1 MKNIKNTLFIIAVAV
16 LGTGLLAPP
25 CQGAATRILV
35 NVVEEGGGGGAMIKS
50 SEMLIARELIDSGF
64 DVMTSDDLSGSD
76 SRAARSGSTQAL
88 RKAAANHGAAYILS
102 ATARTQISE
111 EDVMNMKM
119 TKAATSFSYKIINAA
134 SGKTVDVNS
143 LTASGASRSR
153 EGAAQTSFQRLS
165 ADIADRI
172 SQKIPKQLS
181 ASESSKLASYKT
193 SLKPKPAPKPK
204 PKPQSAPTAADQP
217 TAMTVAQ
224 ATPQATQ
231 TPTAAPAP
239 EAVPE
244 TAATPPQK
252 PQEGPEI
259 VILNPPPTRGFMP
272 VSKKRE
278 LTIEGIA
285 VDPAGITE
293 VRVNGEKA
301 EHDKDGR
308 FQYPVSLS
316 PGENRFLVMAVNAKG
331 QMASKEVGVNQDQD
345 SAPPEIVLLQPSV
358 TRGFQVKLKPE
369 AKKTVIEG
377 MAKDESKLLFV
388 RINGESV
395 TIGENG
401 HFLHELPISG
411 DTSDIA
417 IEAADVNGNIATK
430 SLSLARGDKA
440 WVAAGNDPS
449 APAAGPAVKPV
460 LWGLAVGVSK
470 YSSSAIN
477 LKYADKDALA
487 LEKFFNAQAGKSFSE
502 VHFKTLTNDQV
513 SRDTIIESIT
523 QHLGK
528 AAPEDV
534 IFLFVA
540 GHGIKHRQSGS
551 YYFMPA
557 DADFDSVLSKGLRMS
572 DFEESIKILSQNVNK
587 IIVAMDTCHSGAL
600 EVGMRGGSE
609 SEDLAAAMNAASGL
623 YVLSASKAGEVS
635 MESDEF
641 RLNTGSGGHGAFT
654 YTLVEAMQGNADYDK
669 DSLVSLNEMFQ
680 YVSRQVPRL
689 TNGQQHPYFRMQGT
703 DLPLVSL
710 E

>member
-1 MKNIKNTLFIIAVAV
+1 MKTIKQTLLIIAVAV
-16 LGTGLLAPP
+16 LCAGLWVLP
-25 CQGAATRILV
+25 CLGAATRILI
-35 NVVEEGGGGGAMIKS
+35 NVVEEGGGGDAMIKS
-50 SEMLIARELIDSGF
+50 SEMMIARELINSGF
-64 DVMTSDDLSGSD
+64 DVLTSDDLSGS
-76 SRAARSGSTQAL
+76 SAREARSGSASGL
-88 RKAAANHGAAYILS
+88 RKAAAGNGAAYILS
-102 ATARTQISE
+102 AKARTRISE
-111 EDVMNMKM
+111 EDVLNMKM
-119 TKAATSFSYKIINAA
+119 NKAATSFSYKIINAA
-134 SGKTVDVNS
+134 SGKTLDVNS
-143 LTASGASRSR
+143 LTFSGASRSP
-153 EGAAQTSFQRLS
+153 EAAAQASFAKLS
-165 ADIADRI
+165 ADIAGRI
-172 SQKIPKQLS
+172 SQKVPKQMS
-181 ASESSKLASYKT
+181 SSESRQLASYKA
-193 SLKPKPAPKPK
+193 SLAPKPK
-204 PKPQSAPTAADQP
+204 PKPQPAVQPTAAP
-217 TAMTVAQ
+217 PPAMTVAQ
-224 ATPQATQ
+224 ATPET
-231 TPTAAPAP
+231 TPAP
-239 EAVPE
+239 PAAQDPEAMPE
-244 TAATPPQK
+244 AAATAQK

-272 VSKKRE
+272 VSKKKE
-278 LTIEGIA
+278 LTIEGLA

-301 EHDKDGR
+301 EHDKEGR
-308 FQYPVSLS
+308 FKYPVSLS
-316 PGENRFLVMAVNAKG
+316 PGENRFLVMAVNTKG

-369 AKKTVIEG
+369 TQKTVIEG

-388 RINGESV
+388 RINGENV
-395 TIGENG
+395 PIGENG
-401 HFLHELPISG
+401 HFLHELAVAG
-411 DTSDIA
+411 DASDIA

-430 SLSLARGDKA
+430 TLSLARGDKA
-440 WVAAGNDPS
+440 WAASSDNPPS
-449 APAAGPAVKPV
+449 GETGPAAQPV

-502 VHFKTLTNDQV
+502 VHFKTLINDQV

-557 DADFDSVLSKGLRMS
+557 DADFDTVLSKGLRMS

-600 EVGMRGGSE
+600 EVGMRGGGE

-641 RLNTGSGGHGAFT
+641 RLKNGSGGHGAFT
-654 YTLVEAMQGNADYDK
+654 FTLVEAMQGKADYDK
-669 DSLVSLNEMFQ
+669 DSLVSLNEVFQ
-680 YVSRQVPRL
+680 FVSRQVPRL

-710 E
+710 Q